1 MSIVNFLYKG
11 VETTVQC
18 QENEKMK
25 EICNKFGIK
34 VEQDINNLYF
44 MYNGDI
50 VDMELK
56 YKDIINEV
64 DKKRNK
70 INILVEEYKKED
82 INEENKIISKDIIC
96 PECKE
101 NILITMN
108 DDYKINL
115 NGCKNGHNF
124 NNILLNEFENKQ
136 MIDIS
141 KIICGE
147 CQIKNKSNTHD
158 NEMYKCIECKKNI
171 CPLCKLNHDKSHK
184 IINYEL
190 QDYICNNHIDV
201 FTKYCND
208 CQKNICRK
216 CEREHKSHNS
226 ISLGEMIPDNEN
238 EELKKYIDKLKT
250 EIDDII
256 IKLKNIKDNL
266 ELYYKISNNITIFL
280 TIKDFYYISHT

>member
-1 MSIVNFLYKG
+1 MSIVSFSYKG
-11 VETTVQC
+11 SGTIIQC
-18 QENEKMK
+18 QENKKMRD
-25 EICNKFGIK
+25 IYNKFGNK
-34 VEQDINNLYF
+34 VEQDINKLYF

-50 VDMELK
+50 IDMELN

-82 INEENKIISKDIIC
+82 INEKNKIISKDIIC

-101 NILITMN
+101 NILIIMN
-108 DDYKINL
+108 DNYKINL

-141 KIICGE
+141 KIICDG
-147 CQIKNKSNTHD
+147 CQNNKSNTHN

-171 CPLCKLNHDKSHK
+171 CPLCKLNHDKNHK

-190 QDYICNNHIDV
+190 QDYICNNHLEI

-208 CQKNICRK
+208 CKKDICRK
-216 CEREHKSHNS
+216 CEREHKKHNS
-226 ISLGEMIPDNEN
+226 ISLGEIIPDNNN

-266 ELYYKISNNITIFL
+266 ELYYKIS
-280 TIKDFYYISHT
+280 